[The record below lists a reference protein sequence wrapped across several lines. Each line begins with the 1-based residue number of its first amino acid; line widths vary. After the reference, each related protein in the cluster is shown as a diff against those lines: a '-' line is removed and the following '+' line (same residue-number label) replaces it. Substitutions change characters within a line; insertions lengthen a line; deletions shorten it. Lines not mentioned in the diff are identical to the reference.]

1 MTILGERIL
10 QLLKEKH
17 MSRKELSIC
26 SGLSCPYISKLTT
39 GKIQHPSYETICK
52 IAQSLNVSTDELT
65 NIQTIYYTIK
75 EKDSKEKEIIKK
87 YRCLPN
93 RAKEKINYLINMEYE
108 DMLKN
113 SK

>member
-26 SGLSCPYISKLTT
+26 SGLSCPYISKLIT

-52 IAQSLNVSTDELT
+52 ISQSLNVDINDLT
-65 NIQTIYYTIK
+65 NIQTIRYISN
-75 EKDSKEKEIIKK
+75 ELNDKEKEIIKK
-87 YRCLPN
+87 YNCLSN